1 MIHKRIAN
9 WIQSNPLH
17 MARMSVLGGY
27 LGIILSATLIVLS
40 MMAIALDP
48 KAYSFVQ
55 GLRRFE
61 FYGVLFIPSLIL
73 SLTAIIMAG
82 LSKKYSDDD
91 EQHKSR
97 WKRGVLLGFII
108 MFIML
113 FAQFLYFFFGIP
125 VMLSNL

>member
-1 MIHKRIAN
+1 MVHKRIAN

-17 MARMSVLGGY
+17 MVRMSVLGGY
-27 LGIILSATLIVLS
+27 LSIILSVTLIILS

-48 KAYSFVQ
+48 KAYPFAQ
-55 GLRRFE
+55 ELRRFD
-61 FYGVLFIPSLIL
+61 FFGALLISTLAFSLMTIIL
-73 SLTAIIMAG
+73 AG
-82 LSKKYSDDD
+82 LSKKYSNDD
-91 EQHKSR
+91 EQYKSR
-97 WKRGVLLGFII
+97 WKKGVLLGFIT